1 MKSTWTLTPPS
12 PPFPA
17 PSSPP
22 FSPSS
27 FSFFFSHEQASACT
41 ARGTARRFFNPVMGA
56 REQNATVFC
65 GATQHQLCRSCDST
79 LLSCQTP
86 MSVCLPACLL
96 ARLLA
101 CWSRGLG
108 GGGGRREGT
117 GGGLC
122 QSQLE
127 AAGDEMSRH
136 LLLTYAYGVS
146 LPCYLPGWLEGGSL
160 AFGCDCWTFF
170 SSDVETQH
178 K

>member
-108 GGGGRREGT
+108 GGGAERGDGGRAVPITAGGCWGWNVAT
-117 GGGLC
+117 FAPYLHVWSVFAVLLAWLAGGGK
-122 QSQLE
+122 S
-127 AAGDEMSRH
+127 
-136 LLLTYAYGVS
+136 
-146 LPCYLPGWLEGGSL
+146 